1 MKDVHY
7 WFQWERQATVHPIL
21 MCMEAWMEPMKKA
34 YGKPWPSAVII
45 YNKDLVG
52 WYTPWHELLEYGQ
65 YSINLLIKPNNQ
77 QKFEADVR
85 KQAKELESMFE
96 RFDSTNF
103 GVISNNELQS
113 AYDEIHMRWIT
124 WFIPGGLVEPIG
136 HQGEK
141 LLHKCLEGNKD
152 ASKIFS
158 LITTTTRDSF
168 SKRELQDL
176 LKMAIERKKGKD
188 ISKMLEQHA
197 KKYYWIHNG
206 YYATE
211 VLGVKFFEKELDNA
225 MSKYS
230 NVYEQLQTLVEEPG
244 KIRAEK
250 FSVIQQLN
258 LSESEKNLVELLDL
272 FAWYQ
277 DYRKEYTMRMLH
289 YLNVVLC
296 EIGRRTGFSER
307 EIWYTLPSEIKS
319 ILSGKTNNKLA
330 RERMQHCLF
339 HWNSHANLLEHG
351 IGDFAS
357 AKEKEIFH
365 SISHKNDIIE
375 VSGMV
380 ASRGSVRGKA
390 RVTMSAKEAHLVQPG
405 EILVTSMTT
414 PDFVTAVKKAA
425 AVVTNEGGILCHA
438 AVISREFGIPCIVGT
453 RIATKI
459 FKTGDMLE
467 IDGELGVV
475 RKIS

>member
-1 MKDVHY
+1 MKHY

-21 MCMEAWMEPMKKA
+21 MCMEAWMEPITKA
-34 YGKPWPSAVII
+34 YGKPWPSTVII
-45 YNKDLVG
+45 YNKDIVG
-52 WYTPWHELLEYGQ
+52 WYTPWHELLDYGQ
-65 YSINLLIKPNNQ
+65 YSIDLLIDPIHQ
-77 QKFEADVR
+77 QKFESDVR
-85 KQAKELESMFE
+85 KQAMELESMFD
-96 RFDSTNF
+96 RLDQTDFNKL
-103 GVISNNELQS
+103 NNDELQS
-113 AYDEIHMRWIT
+113 SYDELHTRWLT

-141 LLHKCLEGNKD
+141 LLHKYLEGNKD
-152 ASKIFS
+152 AVKIFS

-168 SKRELQDL
+168 SKKELQDL
-176 LKMAIERKKGKD
+176 LRMAIAKKDGKD

-206 YYATE
+206 YYTTE
-211 VLGVKFFEKELDNA
+211 ILGVSFFEKELETA
-225 MSKYS
+225 MSKYPDAK
-230 NVYEQLQTLVEEPG
+230 NQLQLLIEEPG

-258 LSESEKNLVELLDL
+258 LSESEKNLVSLLDL

-289 YLNVVLC
+289 YLNIILC
-296 EIGRRTGFSER
+296 EIARRIGFSER
-307 EIWYTLPSEIKS
+307 EIWYTLPSEIKQ
-319 ILSGKTNNKLA
+319 ILSGKFPGKNNVA
-330 RERMQHCLF
+330 QERMQRCLF
-339 HWNSHANLLEHG
+339 HWDSHTNFFEHG
-351 IGDFAS
+351 AGNFAS

-365 SISHKNDIIE
+365 SISHKDDIVE

-380 ASRGSVRGKA
+380 ASKGSVRGKA
-390 RVTMSAKEAHLVQPG
+390 RVTMSAQEAHLVQPG

-414 PDFVTAVKKAA
+414 PDFVTAVKKAV

-438 AVISREFGIPCIVGT
+438 AVVSREFGLPCIVGT